1 MDTFYLLIGLGL
13 FVITFLVIEL
23 CDRLNGG
30 KS

>member
-1 MDTFYLLIGLGL
+1 MDIIYIIIGMGL
-13 FVITFLVIEL
+13 FALSFILIEL